1 MAYLIE
7 TIRNTRHFRSIA
19 GRNLMLSKD
28 QTLVGFTG
36 YERPIEDISTTVA
49 TSLSNYG
56 HSNFTVSGS
65 SQLVTDTL
73 QSPIPGVEKTI
84 SLISTSTGNM
94 IVRFTDAVL
103 YTASGG
109 SGSTVVNLKG
119 FGGSISMIGLTT
131 GVWLQTNNHNLSTLT
146 SGAVLV
152 SFSTST

>member
-7 TIRNTRHFRSIA
+7 TIRNTRHFRSVA

-36 YERPIEDISTTVA
+36 YERPIEDIATTA
-49 TSLSNYG
+49 GTSLANYG
-56 HSNFTVSGS
+56 HSNYTVSGS

-94 IVRFTDAVL
+94 IVRFTSAVC

-109 SGSTVVNLKG
+109 SGTTCVNLKG
-119 FGGSISMIGLTT
+119 FGASISMIGLTT
-131 GVWLQTNNHNLSTLT
+131 GVWLQTNNPSSALAL
-146 SGAVLV
+146 VL
-152 SFSTST
+152 FSTTT